1 MKNLIVLILLGFTIS
16 AASALGQDPTD
27 PQLLPGSL
35 PKGTL
40 GDEFT
45 RNVPPLSMLIDSA
58 MINSPLLLYTAD
70 EIKIKERERLSARRE
85 WTENIGVES
94 SFKYGMFDNFYV
106 TENPAEALNDSYLST
121 SEQFRY
127 SAGVTVRLPIFD
139 IYDRRNQLKI
149 AELRI
154 RQSKRQLEETQ
165 NEIKTMVIGYYHEM
179 ISKHN
184 ILMIRNQEYLS
195 TELQLQMAENQFK
208 NGEIPLSDLTRYKST
223 HIKSMIDLETAKS
236 EFLTSYMILR
246 EVTGVKF

>member
-1 MKNLIVLILLGFTIS
+1 MKNFIALILCI
-16 AASALGQDPTD
+16 AALSVATALGQDPKD
-27 PQLLPGSL
+27 LQFGPGSL
-35 PKGTL
+35 PEGGL
-40 GDEFT
+40 GDDFAG
-45 RNVPPLSMLIDSA
+45 NVPPLSILIDSA
-58 MINSPLLLYTAD
+58 MTHSPLLLYTAD
-70 EIKIKERERLSARRE
+70 EIKIKERERVSARRE

-106 TENPAEALNDSYLST
+106 TENPAEAINDSYLST

-127 SAGVTVRLPIFD
+127 SAGLTVRLPIFD

-149 AELRI
+149 AELKVQ
-154 RQSKRQLEETQ
+154 QSKRQMEETR

-236 EFLTSYMILR
+236 EFLTSYMILQ